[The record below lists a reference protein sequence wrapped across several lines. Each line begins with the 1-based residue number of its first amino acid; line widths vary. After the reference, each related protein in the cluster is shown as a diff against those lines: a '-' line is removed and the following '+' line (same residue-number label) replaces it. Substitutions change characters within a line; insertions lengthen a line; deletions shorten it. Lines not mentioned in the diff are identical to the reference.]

1 MNQLAVVEMI
11 NGGYYP
17 NGGIHG
23 ISKALFKLC
32 KDVGVEFK
40 FNYKIDKIK
49 YENNLFKI
57 FSNNEVF
64 NSKHLVSNID
74 FYKTQLL
81 LNRKINSKK
90 LKLSTSAIVFYWGL
104 KVKSS
109 NLGLH
114 NIIFS
119 EDYKNEFS
127 QIFDQNLIPSD
138 PTIYIN
144 ITSKFD
150 KNHAPENCENWFV
163 MVNTPANL
171 NIVTEKNIKKTKD
184 FILSKVKDKVGI
196 NLSELI
202 IYEKILTPR
211 SLESKT
217 GSFNGSLYGDNQN
230 SLISIIKRKKN
241 RDNKL
246 KNLYYVGGTVHPGG
260 GMPLALRSGMIAA
273 KKIINET

>member
-1 MNQLAVVEMI
+1 
-11 NGGYYP
+11 
-17 NGGIHG
+17 
-23 ISKALFKLC
+23 
-32 KDVGVEFK
+32 
-40 FNYKIDKIK
+40 
-49 YENNLFKI
+49 
-57 FSNNEVF
+57 
-64 NSKHLVSNID
+64 
-74 FYKTQLL
+74 
-81 LNRKINSKK
+81 
-90 LKLSTSAIVFYWGL
+90 
-104 KVKSS
+104 
-109 NLGLH
+109 
-114 NIIFS
+114 
-119 EDYKNEFS
+119 
-127 QIFDQNLIPSD
+127 
-138 PTIYIN
+138 
-144 ITSKFD
+144 
-150 KNHAPENCENWFV
+150 